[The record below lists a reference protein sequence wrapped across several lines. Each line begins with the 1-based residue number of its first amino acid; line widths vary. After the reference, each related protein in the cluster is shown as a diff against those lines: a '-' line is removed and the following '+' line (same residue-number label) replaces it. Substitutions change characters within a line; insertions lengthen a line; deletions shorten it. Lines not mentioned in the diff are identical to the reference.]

1 MTKDQNSPVKNLLL
15 SLRVWMRWGMSKRG
29 FWTRALL
36 CWLLACLLLKFD
48 EAGVYDYRFKLRGP
62 QKINDSVVLVTVKPR
77 DFVKILDLKTSSL
90 INVNESNEIS
100 DSFFWDQ
107 TLWFNLI
114 EQILKQKPASVGVT
128 LFFGENIGSTRLNS
142 NEILTFKDPKVFWA
156 TNSRDFEKLSLPFA
170 TRPDRSNIGHIDQLK
185 DDDGIVRRLFNN
197 SQTIPNLAEKIAHA
211 SLLKNVRSPVANA
224 PRNSSDLQLPTVN
237 FKNTQDFN
245 NYTLNDIFNKKI
257 SADAFTNKI
266 VLIGIEKTLNSQIM
280 TPLGEY
286 SRHEFW
292 GTVIDNILD
301 NSFIK
306 RLPIWIY
313 MLSLLLLMFICVF
326 IITNYTQT
334 ITFFAFAWIIT
345 IWGAFSIWVFD
356 TFHIWVPVV
365 SPIAMLI
372 LIWVMYVG
380 YQALRIEQA
389 HNRLQQEQRYLSD
402 LEQLKSN
409 FVSLISHDLKTPL
422 AKIQAVV
429 DRLSLSHAV
438 AKETPPAAAAVAAT
452 ETMQDYTNLKEYT
465 GELNRYIQSI
475 LKVLRVESREFKILK
490 ETADLNTVIENA
502 VDRLLPL
509 ANSKS
514 ITIHLNLE
522 PMFLIEFDVTLMTEV
537 IQNLIENAIKYT
549 SADGQI
555 HITST
560 ETETDVLVT
569 IRDTGEGI
577 SPEDQQLIWKKFVR
591 GKNQELKTK
600 GSGLGLY
607 LVKYFIE
614 LHGGKISLKS
624 EIGKGTTFYIS
635 LPIDS

>member
-1 MTKDQNSPVKNLLL
+1 MTKAPNTYLQNLLL
-15 SLRVWMRWGMSKRG
+15 SLRIWIRWGLSKRG

-36 CWLLACLLLKFD
+36 CWLFACLLLKFD
-48 EAGVYDYRFKLRGP
+48 EAGVYDYRFRLRGP

-77 DFVKILDLKTSSL
+77 DFVKIYDLKTSSL

-114 EQILKQKPASVGVT
+114 DHILKQKPTSIAVT

-142 NEILTFKDPKVFWA
+142 SEILTFKDPKVFWA

-170 TRPDRSNIGHIDQLK
+170 TRPDRSNIGHIDLLK

-197 SQTIPNLAEKIAHA
+197 SQTIPDLAEKTTQPLAQSNPKRWFKIDHQI
-211 SLLKNVRSPVANA
+211 SQDFLF
-224 PRNSSDLQLPTVN
+224 PTVN
-237 FKNTQDFN
+237 FKNTQDFT
-245 NYTLNDIFNKKI
+245 NYSLNDIFNKKI
-257 SADAFTNKI
+257 DPAAFKDKI

-280 TPLGEY
+280 TPLGQY

-292 GTVIDNILD
+292 GTVIDNILE
-301 NSFIK
+301 NSFIR

-313 MLSLLLLMFICVF
+313 MLGLLLLMFVSVF

-334 ITFFAFAWIIT
+334 ITFFTYAWMIT

-356 TFHIWVPVV
+356 TFHIWIPVL
-365 SPIAMLI
+365 SPLAMLV

-429 DRLSLSHAV
+429 DRLSLSPHSV
-438 AKETPPAAAAVAAT
+438 PEV
-452 ETMQDYTNLKEYT
+452 QVDYANLKEYT

-475 LKVLRVESREFKILK
+475 LKVLRVESREFKIFK
-490 ETADLNTVIENA
+490 EAADLNTVIENA
-502 VDRLLPL
+502 VDRLQPL
-509 ANSKS
+509 AQSKNIQIQS
-514 ITIHLNLE
+514 HLE

-549 SADGQI
+549 PENGQI
-555 HITST
+555 QISTT
-560 ETETDVLVT
+560 ETENDMLVT
-569 IRDTGEGI
+569 ISDTGEGI

-591 GKNQELKTK
+591 GKNQDLKTK

>member
-1 MTKDQNSPVKNLLL
+1 MTKAQNSYFQNLLL
-15 SLRVWMRWGMSKRG
+15 SLRVWIRWGLSKRG

-36 CWLLACLLLKFD
+36 CWLFACLLLKFD
-48 EAGVYDYRFKLRGP
+48 EAGIYDYRFRLRGP

-77 DFVKILDLKTSSL
+77 DFVKIYDLKTSSL
-90 INVNESNEIS
+90 INVNESNEVS

-107 TLWFNLI
+107 TLWYNLI
-114 EQILKQKPASVGVT
+114 DHILKQKPTSIAVT
-128 LFFGENIGSTRLNS
+128 LFFGENIGTTRLNS

-170 TRPDRSNIGHIDQLK
+170 TRPDRSNIGHIDLLK

-197 SQTIPNLAEKIAHA
+197 SQTIPNLAEKSVQPMSADNPKIAQA
-211 SLLKNVRSPVANA
+211 KNREGHQDFVF
-224 PRNSSDLQLPTVN
+224 PTIN
-237 FKNTQDFN
+237 FKNTQNFR
-245 NYTLNDIFNKKI
+245 NYNINEIFNKKI
-257 SADAFTNKI
+257 DPAAFKDKI

-280 TPLGEY
+280 TPFGEY

-292 GTVIDNILD
+292 GTVIDNILE
-301 NSFIK
+301 NSFIR

-313 MLSLLLLMFICVF
+313 MLSLLLLMFVCVF

-334 ITFFAFAWIIT
+334 ITLFAYAWILT

-356 TFHIWVPVV
+356 TFHIWIPIV
-365 SPIAMLI
+365 SPLAMLV

-429 DRLSLSHAV
+429 DRLSLSPTS
-438 AKETPPAAAAVAAT
+438 TP
-452 ETMQDYTNLKEYT
+452 EIQGDYKNLKEYT

-475 LKVLRVESREFKILK
+475 LKVLRVESREFKIFK
-490 ETADLNTVIENA
+490 EAADLNTVIEN
-502 VDRLLPL
+502 VIDRLQPL
-509 ANSKS
+509 AQSKN
-514 ITIHLNLE
+514 IAIHSQLE

-537 IQNLIENAIKYT
+537 IQNLIENAVKYT
-549 SADGQI
+549 AENGQI
-555 HITST
+555 HISTT
-560 ETETDVLVT
+560 ETENDVLLT
-569 IRDTGEGI
+569 ISDTGEGI

-591 GKNQELKTK
+591 GKNQDLKTK